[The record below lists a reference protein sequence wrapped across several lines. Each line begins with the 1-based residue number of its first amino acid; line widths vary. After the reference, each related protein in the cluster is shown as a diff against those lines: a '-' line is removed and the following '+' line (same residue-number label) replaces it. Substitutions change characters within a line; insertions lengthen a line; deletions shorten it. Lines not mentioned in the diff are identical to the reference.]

1 MCGAFRSPVTSAER
15 VDKRSTRHNTD
26 ATMPHEQLNVLLVD
40 AAIVSNA
47 ERLIESCEH
56 CNRFAQIPLAW
67 ILDQITGCDRSVT
80 DYLLERPAKCPK
92 CGHDVLEKTRI
103 EP

>member
-1 MCGAFRSPVTSAER
+1 
-15 VDKRSTRHNTD
+15 
-26 ATMPHEQLNVLLVD
+26 MPHEQLNVLLVD

-103 EP
+103 SRSGPVQQANRLSSRSNASALNRLA